1 MILRNCL
8 NNIHFEEFLS
18 MEINELKKKSCE
30 IRKSAL
36 KMIRH
41 AGSGHPGG
49 SMSVVDILTAL
60 YYRQLKNIDP
70 ADPHRL
76 DRDRVVLSKGHAN
89 PALYAVLADKGYFPA
104 EELDTLRQY
113 GSRLQGHPD
122 RSKTPGVDAC
132 GGSLGQGPSVAVGLA
147 LGAKAAG
154 LDSHIYVIV
163 GDGELEEGQPWE
175 AAMSAVQ
182 YKLDNLTWIIDNN
195 GLQIMGTNDD
205 VMGTGSLEEKFC
217 AFGFEVYSV
226 NGHDYSEILPALED
240 KVSGKPKCIVAHTV
254 KGKGVS
260 FMENEVKWHGAGLS
274 DEQLEQAIAE
284 LDREEAA
291 L

>member
-1 MILRNCL
+1 
-8 NNIHFEEFLS
+8 
-18 MEINELKKKSCE
+18 MEINELKKKGCE
-30 IRKSAL
+30 IRKTAL
-36 KMIRH
+36 KMITR

-49 SMSVVDILTAL
+49 SMSVVDMLTVL

-70 ADPHRL
+70 ADPQRI
-76 DRDRVVLSKGHAN
+76 DRDRVVLSKGHSN
-89 PALYAVLADKGYFPA
+89 PALYAILADKGYFPM
-104 EELDTLRQY
+104 EEVYTLRQI

-154 LDSHIYVIV
+154 YDSHIYVIV

-182 YKLDNLTWIIDNN
+182 YDLDNLTWIIDNN
-195 GLQIMGTNDD
+195 GLQIMGTNDE
-205 VMGTGSLEEKFC
+205 VMGSGSLEEKFK
-217 AFGFEVYSV
+217 AFGFEVISID
-226 NGHDYSEILPALED
+226 GHDYDQLIAAFD
-240 KVSGKPKCIVAHTV
+240 RKVSGKPKCIVAHTV

-260 FMENEVKWHGAGLS
+260 FMENEVKWHGASMNEDLLNS
-274 DEQLEQAIAE
+274 ALKE
-284 LDREEAA
+284 LDELEAA

>member
-1 MILRNCL
+1 
-8 NNIHFEEFLS
+8 

-49 SMSVVDILTAL
+49 SMSVADILTVL
-60 YYRQLKNIDP
+60 YYRQLKNINP
-70 ADPHRL
+70 ADPHRM
-76 DRDRVVLSKGHAN
+76 DRDRMILSKGHAN
-89 PALYAVLADKGYFPA
+89 PALYAVLADKGYFPK
-104 EELDTLRQY
+104 EELDTLRQI

-132 GGSLGQGPSVAVGLA
+132 GGSLGQGPSVACGLA
-147 LGAKAAG
+147 LGAKASG
-154 LDSHIYVIV
+154 LDTQVYVIV

-195 GLQIMGTNDD
+195 GLQIMGTNDE
-205 VMGTGSLEEKFC
+205 VMSTGSLEEKFC
-217 AFGFEVYSV
+217 SFGFEVYSID
-226 NGHDYSEILPALED
+226 GHDYEQIIGALEE
-240 KVSGKPKCIVAHTV
+240 KVTGKPKCIVAHTI

-260 FMENEVKWHGAGLS
+260 FMENEVKWHGAALT
-274 DEQLEQAIAE
+274 DELLAQALDE
-284 LDREEAA
+284 LDKQEAA

>member
-1 MILRNCL
+1 
-8 NNIHFEEFLS
+8 

-49 SMSVVDILTAL
+49 SMSVADILTVL

-70 ADPHRL
+70 ADPHRM
-76 DRDRVVLSKGHAN
+76 DRDRMILSKGHAN
-89 PALYAVLADKGYFPA
+89 PALYAVLADKGYFPK
-104 EELDTLRQY
+104 EELDTLRQI

-132 GGSLGQGPSVAVGLA
+132 GGSLGQGPSVACGLA
-147 LGAKAAG
+147 LGAKASG
-154 LDSHIYVIV
+154 LDTQVYVIV

-195 GLQIMGTNDD
+195 GLQIMGTNDE
-205 VMGTGSLEEKFC
+205 VMSTGSLEEKFC
-217 AFGFEVYSV
+217 SFGFEVYSID
-226 NGHDYSEILPALED
+226 GHDYEQIIGALEE
-240 KVSGKPKCIVAHTV
+240 KVTGKPKCIVAHTI

-260 FMENEVKWHGAGLS
+260 FMENEVKWHGAALT
-274 DEQLEQAIAE
+274 DELLAQALDE
-284 LDREEAA
+284 LDKQEAA